1 VDSAWIA
8 VIGTAAG
15 AGVTGVVGIGKAGVE
30 ALSARSQRKH
40 DADQSKAQRD
50 AEKAE
55 KDAQR
60 EHERATSLRKERAQL
75 ISYWRE
81 GLASSAA
88 RYQQW
93 AAVFDD
99 DDRLRRDAAAR
110 GLPTPN
116 VVGDAWFQS
125 LRQHLPAEFRQQS
138 ELRLHPVLVMQL
150 GDEID
155 RMQRGWAAEG
165 QSQ

>member
-1 VDSAWIA
+1 MNPAWIA

-15 AGVTGVVGIGKAGVE
+15 AGVTGIVGIGKAVVE

-40 DADQSKAQRD
+40 DADQSKVQRD

-60 EHERATSLRKERAQL
+60 EHERVMSLRKERAQQ

-88 RYQQW
+88 RSSGLLSSMTTGHVRMPTLG
-93 AAVFDD
+93 AF
-99 DDRLRRDAAAR
+99 RLRTLWAKRGFIVSAR
-110 GLPTPN
+110 TCPPSSASR
-116 VVGDAWFQS
+116 VSF
-125 LRQHLPAEFRQQS
+125 
-138 ELRLHPVLVMQL
+138 
-150 GDEID
+150 
-155 RMQRGWAAEG
+155 GWIRY
-165 QSQ
+165 